1 MEPFWKPYIN
11 LACQFAAATGMERA
25 IAQQEPMQAT
35 SPVRRPKFPGESLI
49 ERPEGA
55 QRRGRGSFSGLL
67 ESSSKFVDPR
77 KEASLILPEQLSSS
91 LISIES
97 QLAPKYSEATLAV
110 QKSVLV
116 SAYEYL
122 LSLMELFRKGLRH
135 AGKRRTRLTRKGEEA
150 LSQLQYLSA
159 LCDAT
164 SCRTPDEIIAAESA
178 FGESYYEIMKLSAE
192 LEKMS
197 QAEQHH
203 HMSRYTHHI
212 SRFLS
217 SAEV

>member
-1 MEPFWKPYIN
+1 M
-11 LACQFAAATGMERA
+11 
-25 IAQQEPMQAT
+25 QQEP

-49 ERPEGA
+49 EKPEAA

-67 ESSSKFVDPR
+67 ESGSKFVDPQR
-77 KEASLILPEQLSSS
+77 EASLILPEQLSSTP
-91 LISIES
+91 ISIES
-97 QLAPKYSEATLAV
+97 QLAPKYTEATVAV

-116 SAYEYL
+116 STYEYL
-122 LSLMELFRKGLRH
+122 LSLLELFRKGLRRT
-135 AGKRRTRLTRKGEEA
+135 GKRRARLTRKGEEA

-178 FGESYYEIMKLSAE
+178 FGEAYYEIMKLSAE

-203 HMSRYTHHI
+203 HMSRYGHHI